1 MAAVDLPCKRR
12 NADGGAMT
20 SDQDHADNRVNDQRV
35 TFLANEAIFQ
45 PKTLATHFYLVENGR
60 VLIVDIPRHQVKAV
74 YRSGEIFG
82 IAEVLAGGYWPYTA
96 LAGMNTVVRCFPKQC
111 LMQSLKTL
119 PDSHQGYLQSLAVS
133 S

>member
-1 MAAVDLPCKRR
+1 MAAVDLPCKCR
-12 NADGGAMT
+12 NAHGGTMT
-20 SDQDHADNRVNDQRV
+20 SDQDHANSRVNDQRV
-35 TFLANEAIFQ
+35 TFLANEVIFQ
-45 PKTLATHFYLVENGR
+45 PQTLATHFYLVENGR

>member
-1 MAAVDLPCKRR
+1 MAAVDMSCKCH
-12 NADGGAMT
+12 NAHGGTMT
-20 SDQDHADNRVNDQRV
+20 ADQDHANSGAKDQLV
-35 TFLANEAIFQ
+35 KFLANEVIFQ
-45 PKTLATHFYLVENGR
+45 PETLATHFYLVESGR
-60 VLIVDIPRHQVKAV
+60 VVIVDIPRHQVKAV
-74 YRSGEIFG
+74 YRSAEIFG

-96 LAGMNTVVRCFPKQC
+96 LAGMNTAVRCVPKQC

>member
-1 MAAVDLPCKRR
+1 
-12 NADGGAMT
+12 MT
-20 SDQDHADNRVNDQRV
+20 SDQDHAYNRVNDQRV

-45 PKTLATHFYLVENGR
+45 PETLATHFYLVENGR

-82 IAEVLAGGYWPYTA
+82 IAEVFAGGYWPYTA